1 LLASSPV
8 SGQEPASAPAP
19 VHSVMRRLLIVLSLC
34 AVLLAPAAAHA
45 QSGVNK
51 LLIDACR
58 DEHVDGHYTQA
69 QFKKALEQLPADSDE
84 YTACRQVIEDARLA
98 QLANRGG
105 SGGGGGG
112 AGGGSAG
119 TSTGSAPVA
128 PGADPLAS
136 ASPSERK
143 ALKAAGSGE
152 PVSVG
157 GRLVKP
163 GALGIGGLSGS
174 GRDVPAPLVVV
185 VVLMAAGA
193 LGGGGRWLWK
203 GVLARRFS

>member
-1 LLASSPV
+1 MP
-8 SGQEPASAPAP
+8 
-19 VHSVMRRLLIVLSLC
+19 RLLTALVL
-34 AVLLAPAAAHA
+34 AGMLLVPAAAHA
-45 QSGVNK
+45 AGGAQK
-51 LLIDACR
+51 LLVDACR

-98 QLANRGG
+98 ALADRGSGGGGSAG

-112 AGGGSAG
+112 GSAAGGGGSGAGAGAGAAG
-119 TSTGSAPVA
+119 TSVA
-128 PGADPLAS
+128 PGADPLAT
-136 ASPSERK
+136 ASPSVRK
-143 ALKAAGSGE
+143 ALKAAGTGR

-157 GRLVKP
+157 GQLVKP